1 MCWFPEMCLKYPIE
15 LTESQEL
22 SQTAK
27 DSLAHFHNFKYDCPL
42 EVLAAHPSIMTCCIL
57 NDQNNIIDESVSKRL
72 VTVLLAALR
81 SNGSFGVHVCINQ
94 TDRFMHQFYSKMGFI
109 EIYHESNSARVYLGR
124 NF

>member
-1 MCWFPEMCLKYPIE
+1 MCLKYPIE